1 MQIKVLKPGL
11 ATSVQ
16 DTGREGYYHLGI
28 PPSGGL
34 DQYSLRM
41 ANLLVGNPA
50 SAAVLEIT
58 LLGPELEFSD
68 AGVVALCGA
77 SMQPQLDGAEMP
89 MHTAFSVKAGQI
101 LRFGYA
107 AAGCRSYLAVAGGI
121 EVPLALGSRSTYT
134 LGALGGHQ
142 GRRLTANDELPV
154 GKPGGKAKAGTA
166 VPADYLP
173 ALGKEVSL
181 RMVPGLYIHRL
192 TAQAVTQFFADD
204 WSVGTETDRIG
215 YRLKGG
221 SPLVFQPR
229 TPPFGAGSDPSNI
242 VDACYP
248 IGSVQVPGGLEPIV
262 LLRDAVS
269 GGGYMTLGTV
279 IAADLDLVGQLQPNY
294 RVRFEPIS
302 LEDALEARRRYRQR
316 LARLEHV
323 LVN

>member
-58 LLGPELEFSD
+58 LLGPELEFSG

-142 GRRLTANDELPV
+142 GRRLAADDLLPV
-154 GKPGGKAKAGTA
+154 GAPGGKAKPGTT
-166 VPADYLP
+166 VPADCLP
-173 ALGKEVSL
+173 AFGKDVSL

-192 TAQAVTQFFADD
+192 TSQAVTQFFADD
-204 WSVGTETDRIG
+204 WSVGTEADRIG

-221 SPLVFQPR
+221 SPLAFQPR

-294 RVRFEPIS
+294 RVRFEAIS
-302 LEDALEARRRYRQR
+302 LEDALEARWRYRQR
-316 LARLEHV
+316 LARLEHL

>member
-68 AGVVALCGA
+68 AGLVALCGA
-77 SMQPQLDGAEMP
+77 SMQPRLDGAEMP

-142 GRRLTANDELPV
+142 GRRLAANDVLPV
-154 GKPGGKAKAGTA
+154 GAPVGKAKAGTA
-166 VPADYLP
+166 VPADCLP

-192 TAQAVTQFFADD
+192 TSQATAQFFADD
-204 WSVGTETDRIG
+204 WSVGTEADRIG

-221 SPLVFQPR
+221 SPLAFQPR

-294 RVRFEPIS
+294 RVRFEPVS

-316 LARLEHV
+316 LARLEHL
-323 LVN
+323 LVH